1 MTLAGKNIL
10 AEFARKHADVRG
22 AISAWTAETEAAS
35 WKGSQDVKARFPSA
49 SFIGDGRVVFNLKG
63 NHYRLDVQIDYIT
76 KVVLVKRIGTHT
88 EYDTWKF

>member
-1 MTLAGKNIL
+1 MTVVGKIIL
-10 AEFARKHADVRG
+10 AEFARKHAAIRG
-22 AISAWTAETEAAS
+22 AISAWTAEAEAAS

-49 SFIGDGRVVFNLKG
+49 SLIGEGRVVFNLKG

-88 EYDTWKF
+88 ESDTWKF